1 MGSTSQYVGED
12 VIVLHDLQGF
22 SITPFHGEGTRA
34 GTITTD
40 LSPPGLGSI
49 TDITSRT
56 DEVARCCNL
65 LQASCTGM
73 EDNPFPPFTNHSFEE
88 LCWQARESCRA
99 MLIVLLND
107 KKVLNSKREN
117 ISRFPCR
124 VVNSENQHC
133 WLFWAAEIS
142 SDDGKKVLHKFD
154 GGGMTERIIM
164 PCSITGQQCSICGR
178 NV

>member
-1 MGSTSQYVGED
+1 ETRRYLERLAQQCEDDDTWDLHHSTFDDD

-40 LSPPGLGSI
+40 LSPPGLGRI

-56 DEVARCCNL
+56 DEVARSCNL

-88 LCWQARESCRA
+88 FNAGRH
-99 MLIVLLND
+99 V
-107 KKVLNSKREN
+107 
-117 ISRFPCR
+117 R
-124 VVNSENQHC
+124 V
-133 WLFWAAEIS
+133 A
-142 SDDGKKVLHKFD
+142 
-154 GGGMTERIIM
+154 
-164 PCSITGQQCSICGR
+164 GQC
-178 NV
+178 